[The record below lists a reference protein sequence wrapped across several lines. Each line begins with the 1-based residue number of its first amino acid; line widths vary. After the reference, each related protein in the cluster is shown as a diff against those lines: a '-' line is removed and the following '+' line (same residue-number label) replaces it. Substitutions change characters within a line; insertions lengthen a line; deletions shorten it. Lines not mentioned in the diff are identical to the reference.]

1 MDLLSSRT
9 REITALALNGLYE
22 RSKAISSNTVNA
34 TTPGYQRKDIAFEDQ
49 LQHIIER
56 ENLKEQIKAQ
66 NSQAYA
72 QNPLEAL
79 KKQDPA
85 QLAFLQSNL
94 DNNFTPELLMDCSDP
109 ISADGNNVNLE
120 AEMMDEAKTGTQYTI
135 LSNLMARSF
144 RGLESVI
151 KGQ

>member
-1 MDLLSSRT
+1 
-9 REITALALNGLYE
+9 
-22 RSKAISSNTVNA
+22 
-34 TTPGYQRKDIAFEDQ
+34 
-49 LQHIIER
+49 
-56 ENLKEQIKAQ
+56 
-66 NSQAYA
+66 
-72 QNPLEAL
+72 
-79 KKQDPA
+79 
-85 QLAFLQSNL
+85 
-94 DNNFTPELLMDCSDP
+94 MDCSDP